1 MRILPEDELDKSEYH
16 QAQLRFDDGGMR
28 GLAAALCWCGL
39 IYHVGAMPPTDF
51 AIPSVLELARGL
63 LHIPTYFKARGQDDA
78 AAMISRIIKQNVNS
92 KVLSVSSYE
101 WSQILQ
107 SMAKAGE
114 SITVNEAIE
123 MYNGSAEV
131 AAHGGTSSKDRGSGQ
146 FSSKKTLFCCGFQQN
161 KRWQAGQVW

>member
-1 MRILPEDELDKSEYH
+1 MRLLPEDELDRSDYH

-51 AIPSVLELARGL
+51 AVPSVLELARGL
-63 LHIPTYFKARGQDDA
+63 LNIPTYYKVQAQDHA

-114 SITVNEAIE
+114 SITVIEAIE
-123 MYNGSAEV
+123 MYNSSAGI
-131 AAHGGTSSKDRGSGQ
+131 AAHGGTSSKERG
-146 FSSKKTLFCCGFQQN
+146 
-161 KRWQAGQVW
+161 